1 MMRAALLAV
10 VLTVACA
17 AAAQP
22 QVSFSPGAVMV
33 QPGQQFDLS
42 FQVGA
47 CGDSIA
53 SFQLYMSFDPTVV
66 QLLQATE
73 GTLYSQS
80 GYMTWFIKEQV
91 APGFWHFFDT
101 VFGAG
106 TFVSPPGELLRLRFK
121 ALAYGHTQAR
131 VDTVR
136 MTDVRRD
143 ALPVA
148 GFEHGEIFV
157 VPATDVVDEP
167 AVNAVTLGP
176 ACPNPFRGATGIR
189 FSIPAG
195 HEPVRA
201 SVHDLRGRLVAEL
214 AVPGDRAG
222 TLVWDGRSEDGSEA
236 PSSVYFVRVTAGT
249 VEAHTSVVKL
259 R

>member
-1 MMRAALLAV
+1 MMRAALMAV
-10 VLTVACA
+10 VLTVACV

-22 QVSFSPGAVMV
+22 HVSFAPGAVMV

-53 SFQLYMSFDPTVV
+53 SFQLYMSFDPDVV

-73 GTLYSQS
+73 GSLYSES
-80 GYMTWFIKEQV
+80 GYMTWFISEQIT
-91 APGFWHFFDT
+91 PGFWHFFDT

-106 TFVSPPGELLRLRFK
+106 TCVLPPGELLHLRFK
-121 ALAYGHTQAR
+121 ALTYGHTQAY
-131 VDTVR
+131 VDTIR

-143 ALPVA
+143 ALPVQ

-157 VPATDVVDEP
+157 VPTADVGDEP
-167 AVNAVTLGP
+167 AAGAIKLGP
-176 ACPNPFRGATGIR
+176 AWPNPFRGATEMR
-189 FSIPAG
+189 FSVPAG
-195 HEPVRA
+195 LEPVRA

-214 AVPGDRAG
+214 AVLGGRES

-236 PSSVYFVRVTAGT
+236 PSSVYFVRLTAGT

>member
-1 MMRAALLAV
+1 MMRAALMAV
-10 VLTVACA
+10 VLAVACVS
-17 AAAQP
+17 AAQP
-22 QVSFSPGAVMV
+22 HVSFVPGAVMV
-33 QPGQQFDLS
+33 QPNQQFDLS

-53 SFQLYMSFDPTVV
+53 SFQLYMSFDPNVV

-80 GYMTWFIKEQV
+80 GYMTWFISEQIT
-91 APGFWHFFDT
+91 PGFWHFFDT

-106 TFVSPPGELLRLRFK
+106 TCVAPPGELLHLRFK
-121 ALAYGHTQAR
+121 ALTYGHTQAY
-131 VDTVR
+131 VDTIR

-143 ALPVA
+143 ALPVQ

-157 VPATDVVDEP
+157 VPTADVIDQPV
-167 AVNAVTLGP
+167 ASALALGP
-176 ACPNPFRGATGIR
+176 ASPNPFRGATEMR
-189 FSIPAG
+189 FSVPAG
-195 HEPVRA
+195 LEPVRA

-214 AVPGDRAG
+214 AVVGGREG

-236 PSSVYFVRVTAGT
+236 PSSVYFVRLTAGT
-249 VEAHTSVVKL
+249 TEAHTSVVKL